1 MGLLD
6 RMIGRNVEK
15 YLSSMLANGQTDA
28 EFSNLVFDAARVYA
42 QNNGAKYYSDMPDSI
57 GFDKEFSGRNY
68 NVFFM
73 RGRGGRGTSITL
85 KQQPSARDRMEAE
98 IRALTRSPEEPGPE
112 FKSALTELEKLSEA
126 VVSRKRPSWD
136 GDVKS
141 MEDFATFLSD
151 GLTRSRVP
159 TAYWAMLLKTPEA
172 RGLVLSFVSIL
183 EDNGE
188 PISVQKMCAVQFVD
202 HMWERLSPEHKSQFE
217 AFGRI

>member
-15 YLSSMLANGQTDA
+15 YLSSMLATGQTDA

-42 QNNGAKYYSDMPDSI
+42 QNNGAKYYPDMQDSI
-57 GFDKEFSGRNY
+57 GFDKEFKGKNY

-73 RGRGGRGTSITL
+73 KVRGGRGTSITL

-98 IRALTRSPEEPGPE
+98 IRAFTPPPEEHSIE
-112 FKSALTELEKLSEA
+112 FQRALTELDKLSETD
-126 VVSRKRPSWD
+126 VSRKRPSWD
-136 GDVKS
+136 GDRKS
-141 MEDFATFLSD
+141 MEDFTTFLSD
-151 GLTRSRVP
+151 GLTRSRIP

-172 RGLVLSFVSIL
+172 RGLMLSFVSIL
-183 EDNGE
+183 EDNGATV
-188 PISVQKMCAVQFVD
+188 PMQKMCAVRFIG

-217 AFGRI
+217 AFGRT